1 MTIVHKSKMY
11 HNYFCRK
18 LPPQYLFF
26 KQEDSTRVFLLFLLF
41 SQLQMHS
48 ES

>member
-1 MTIVHKSKMY
+1 MY
-11 HNYFCRK
+11 HNYFCSK
-18 LPPQYLFF
+18 LLTQYVFF
-26 KQEDSTRVFLLFLLF
+26 KQEDSTRVFLLF